1 MEVLGSELRD
11 RVTIHVGGWMIV
23 RALARVGI
31 LKEWEMVGFWIQLE
45 DQVDG
50 ICYWVDKEK
59 G

>member
-1 MEVLGSELRD
+1 MVLWEEQTVEVLGSELRD

-45 DQVDG
+45 D
-50 ICYWVDKEK
+50 
-59 G
+59 